1 MWCKVLFNSTP
12 FIIFLCVVLI
22 LIWLIRKR
30 DYQYTILLLASYY
43 FYYFST
49 GLFLLSLLLFTSSL
63 DFYTGRKVYEAKD
76 KKIKRKFLILSLIGN
91 LGTLAFFKY
100 TNFAIDSVN
109 DLLILFG
116 FNSQLPVLNIIL
128 PIGISF
134 FTFQTMSYTLDIY
147 FEKLKPVDS
156 FLRFMLYV
164 AFFPQLVAGP
174 ILRAAD
180 FLPQLGKNILFSYTN
195 LKFGLTL
202 VGWGIVKKV
211 VFADNIAPLVNVIF
225 ESPTELNSFLIILG
239 AIGFGIQIYCDFS
252 GYSDIAIGVAKTF
265 GFTLPLNFNK
275 PYFSKN
281 PAEFWKRWHISLS
294 TWLKDY
300 LYIPLGGNR
309 KGERRTNF
317 NLMAT
322 MISEGLW
329 HGASWNFVIW
339 GAYQGIL
346 LTLHKFFSRIKSISG
361 IFIFKGIGALIITQ
375 YFVFLGWLIFRIRDV
390 SDLWYSIKKFI
401 LIDFSL
407 NGLSILEANKLS
419 LIFILIF
426 LYVHYISY
434 KNKDIIERIKSLEL
448 RYWFVYVVI
457 IVLLLLLFAPSKTSE
472 FIYFQF

>member
-1 MWCKVLFNSTP
+1 MLFNSLA

-22 LIWLIRKR
+22 LIWLMRKME
-30 DYQYTILLLASYY
+30 YQYAILLLASYY
-43 FYYFST
+43 FYYFTS
-49 GLFLLSLLLFTSSL
+49 GFLFILLFISSLL

-180 FLPQLGKNILFSYTN
+180 FLPQLGKNIIFSYTN

-211 VFADNIAPLVNVIF
+211 VFADNIAPLVNLIF
-225 ESPTELNSFLIILG
+225 DNPIGLNSFLIILG

-252 GYSDIAIGVAKTF
+252 GYSDIAIGVAKMF
-265 GFTLPLNFNK
+265 GFELPLNFNK

-322 MISEGLW
+322 MILGGLW

-346 LTLHKFFSRIKSISG
+346 LVLHKLFSRIKSINR
-361 IFIFKGIGALIITQ
+361 IFIFKDIGALIITQ

-390 SDLWYSIKKFI
+390 SDLGYSIKKFI
-401 LIDFSL
+401 FIDFSL

-426 LYVHYISY
+426 LYAHYISY

-448 RYWFVYVVI
+448 KYWFVYVVI
-457 IVLLLLLFAPSKTSE
+457 VVLLLLLFAPSKTSE